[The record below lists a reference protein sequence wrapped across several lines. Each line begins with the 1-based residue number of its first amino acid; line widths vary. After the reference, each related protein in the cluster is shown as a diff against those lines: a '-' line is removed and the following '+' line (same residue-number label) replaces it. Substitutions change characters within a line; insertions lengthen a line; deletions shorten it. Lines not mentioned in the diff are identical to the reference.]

1 VVGRYRLRSFVAA
14 VLLVGAF
21 TWFAPSAQ
29 AQSVGE
35 VFRRVNSSV
44 VVVRAWGRDVSAA
57 PAGGLVRFNEIG
69 SGVIISTAGQV
80 ITAAHVV
87 NAMDEITVEAVGGE
101 AVTARV
107 VSVEPAADV
116 ALLQLAAL
124 PAGAAPARLAH
135 SGAVGVGD
143 QVLVIGAPYGL
154 AHSLSVGWISARWAP
169 NTVYRAMPLAEFF
182 QTTATINTGNS
193 GGPKF
198 SMAGEVIG
206 IVSHNI
212 SKSGGSEGLG
222 FVVTSDTARMLLL
235 ERRSFWSGLDGQ
247 LVSGK
252 LAAILNVPQPAG
264 YLVKTVARDSPG
276 WSPGLV
282 GGDKIATVD
291 GQPVAVGGDII
302 LSVEGVPV
310 GQGNDHDRIRDI
322 LTRKPPGAPFTMR
335 ILRAGQILELTGATP

>member
-1 VVGRYRLRSFVAA
+1 LVAA

-182 QTTATINTGNS
+182 QTTATIS
-193 GGPKF
+193 GRRYHSLGRGC
-198 SMAGEVIG
+198 AGG
-206 IVSHNI
+206 
-212 SKSGGSEGLG
+212 
-222 FVVTSDTARMLLL
+222 AR
-235 ERRSFWSGLDGQ
+235 ERPRPDPGHPHPE
-247 LVSGK
+247 
-252 LAAILNVPQPAG
+252 AAGCPLHHADPAG
-264 YLVKTVARDSPG
+264 RPDSR
-276 WSPGLV
+276 
-282 GGDKIATVD
+282 AD
-291 GQPVAVGGDII
+291 GSDALRMPVTA
-302 LSVEGVPV
+302 S
-310 GQGNDHDRIRDI
+310 
-322 LTRKPPGAPFTMR
+322 
-335 ILRAGQILELTGATP
+335 